1 MRIRRSHDLFFI
13 QSNLPYNLII
23 IRKVKFYQ
31 KKEEKK
37 EMYDACA
44 YFYEDVFKIEFFGKL
59 WIFWKTMESILL
71 DINDLIYGRN

>member
-1 MRIRRSHDLFFI
+1 MRIRGSHDLFFM

-23 IRKVKFYQ
+23 IRIVKFYQ

-44 YFYEDVFKIEFFGKL
+44 YFYQEVFKIEFFGKL

-71 DINDLIYGRN
+71 DIKDLIYGRH